1 MGSATDFG
9 SRSTPTLMQI
19 RHVNALSPRSTRR
32 AFTLIELLVVIA
44 IIAIL
49 ASMLLPALA
58 RAKETAKR
66 IACTN
71 NEKQLALSA
80 LMWVD
85 DNDGKYPPRGGNPK
99 WPYLFS
105 QNFADARILL
115 CPSDGPKPPL
125 SQAAGNIFDS
135 TNRSY
140 IINGFNDVASEL
152 GTNISGFAMSESMIT
167 ESSETIIFGE
177 KANDSGHYWMDWDQV
192 DDQLQLEQSR
202 HNANRSDSSAGGSV
216 YAFADGSARFLRW
229 SKCLSPINL
238 WAVTATARMNNA
250 AVIDQ

>member
-1 MGSATDFG
+1 MEIKNIYA
-9 SRSTPTLMQI
+9 M
-19 RHVNALSPRSTRR
+19 SPRQTRR

-66 IACTN
+66 ISCTN

-85 DNDGKYPPRGGNPK
+85 DNEGKYPPRGGNPK
-99 WPYLFS
+99 WPSLFA
-105 QNFADARILL
+105 QNFADARILV
-115 CPSDGPKPPL
+115 CPSDGPTPPK
-125 SQAAGNIFDS
+125 SQSAGNIFDS

-140 IINGFNDVASEL
+140 IINGFNDVATDL
-152 GTNISGFAMSESMIT
+152 GTNINGFAMSESMIT

-202 HNANRSDSSAGGSV
+202 HNSTRSDSSSGGSV

-238 WAVTATARMNNA
+238 WAVTPAARIDNA

>member
-1 MGSATDFG
+1 MDMKIISN
-9 SRSTPTLMQI
+9 TPW
-19 RHVNALSPRSTRR
+19 RRVR

-58 RAKETAKR
+58 KAKEAGKR

-71 NEKQLALSA
+71 NEKQLVLSA
-80 LMWVD
+80 IMWVE
-85 DNDGKYPPRGGNPK
+85 DNEGKFPPRGGNPK
-99 WPYLFS
+99 WPSLFA
-105 QNFADARILL
+105 QEFADARILV
-115 CPSDGPKPPL
+115 CPSDGPGAPK
-125 SQAAGNIFDS
+125 SQASANIFDS

-140 IINGFNDVASEL
+140 IINGFNDAAAAAGVSV
-152 GTNISGFAMSESMIT
+152 NGFAMQESAIQ

-202 HNANRSDSSAGGSV
+202 HGATTSDSGSGGSV
-216 YAFADGSARFLRW
+216 YAFADGHASYLRW
-229 SKCLSPINL
+229 SKCLFPINL
-238 WAVTATARMNNA
+238 WAVTPEARTNSA
-250 AVIDQ
+250 AVSNQ

>member
-1 MGSATDFG
+1 MKPFIHRL
-9 SRSTPTLMQI
+9 SRSD
-19 RHVNALSPRSTRR
+19 RR
-32 AFTLIELLVVIA
+32 GFTLIELLVVIA

-58 RAKETAKR
+58 RAKEAGKR

-80 LMWVD
+80 IMWVN
-85 DNDGKYPPRGGNPK
+85 DNEDKFPPRGGNPK
-99 WPYLFS
+99 WPQLFS
-105 QNFADARILL
+105 ENYADMRILV
-115 CPSDGPKPPL
+115 CPSDGPKAPQ
-125 SQAAGNIFDS
+125 SQASANIFDS

-140 IINGFNDVASEL
+140 IINAFNDVAAALSN
-152 GTNISGFAMSESMIT
+152 NINGFEMPMSAIQET
-167 ESSETIIFGE
+167 SETILFGE

-202 HNANRSDSSAGGSV
+202 HSSSRSDSGAGGSV

-229 SKCLSPINL
+229 SKCLDPINL
-238 WAVTATARMNNA
+238 WAVTPEARLNTA
-250 AVIDQ
+250 AVNNQ

>member
-1 MGSATDFG
+1 MEMKYA
-9 SRSTPTLMQI
+9 
-19 RHVNALSPRSTRR
+19 NAMPPRCERR

-58 RAKETAKR
+58 RAKEAAKR
-66 IACTN
+66 ISCTN
-71 NEKQLALSA
+71 NEKQLVLSS

-85 DNDGKYPPRGGNPK
+85 DNEGKYPPRGGSPK
-99 WPYLFS
+99 WPFLFS
-105 QNFADARILL
+105 QNYADARILQ
-115 CPSDGPKPPL
+115 CPSDGPKPPS
-125 SQAAGNIFDS
+125 SQSAGNIFDS

-140 IINGFNDVASEL
+140 IINGFNDVAGSL
-152 GTNISGFAMSESMIT
+152 GASISGFAMPEEMIT

-202 HNANRSDSSAGGSV
+202 HNTRASDSAAGGSV

-229 SKCLSPINL
+229 SKCLFPVNL
-238 WAVTATARMNNA
+238 WAVTPEARTNNA
-250 AVIDQ
+250 AVGDQ

>member
-1 MGSATDFG
+1 MKLILTKWPQG
-9 SRSTPTLMQI
+9 Q
-19 RHVNALSPRSTRR
+19 RR

-58 RAKETAKR
+58 RAKEAGKR

-71 NEKQLALSA
+71 NEKQLGLSA
-80 LMWVD
+80 IMWVN
-85 DNDGKYPPRGGNPK
+85 DNEGKFPPRGGSPK
-99 WPYLFS
+99 WPSLFG
-105 QNFADARILL
+105 QEFIDARILV
-115 CPSDGPKPPL
+115 CPSDGPKAPQ
-125 SQAAGNIFDS
+125 SQAGGNLFDS

-140 IINGFNDVASEL
+140 IINGFNDAAIAAGKPL
-152 GTNISGFAMSESMIT
+152 NGFEMPEGSIQ

-177 KANDSGHYWMDWDQV
+177 KSNDSSHYWMDWDQI

-202 HNANRSDSSAGGSV
+202 HNTSASDSGAGGSV

-229 SKCLSPINL
+229 SKCLAPINL
-238 WAVTATARMNNA
+238 WAVTPEARTNSP
-250 AVIDQ
+250 AVSDQ